1 MSVTNKRDNIS
12 VLDQTLKKLNDT
24 NTHVDVVLRKD
35 KKRAR

>member
-1 MSVTNKRDNIS
+1 MSVTNRRDNIS

-24 NTHVDVVLRKD
+24 NIHRDVGLRKD

>member
-1 MSVTNKRDNIS
+1 MSVTNRRDNIS

-24 NTHVDVVLRKD
+24 NTHVDVGLRKD